1 MEWQIILA
9 LVVVAPL
16 ILFPVVFIW
25 YVTVGGLVVALRER
39 QKVKAAAKERIGE
52 AVHQHPAGA
61 PVRKG
66 KP

>member
-25 YVTVGGLVVALRER
+25 YLTIGGLVAALRER
-39 QKVKAAAKERIGE
+39 QKVKAAEKERIVAE
-52 AVHQHPAGA
+52 AYQKPA
-61 PVRKG
+61 
-66 KP
+66 

>member
-25 YVTVGGLVVALRER
+25 YLNFGGLIAALRR
-39 QKVKAAAKERIGE
+39 RAKAAAKEGVGTE
-52 AVHQHPAGA
+52 AHHKPA
-61 PVRKG
+61 
-66 KP
+66 